1 MKLNIITPCAMI
13 GLVIALPTST
23 IAVETN
29 YTRTLPAG
37 CTYVR
42 GDDTREVYMLM
53 ECSRS
58 GERRITPSNVQK
70 IAPGIVQ
77 LSFSPEF
84 SPYSGFWCSSFVKR
98 LANSTGPA
106 VCSAD
111 GGKEDIASSE
121 YRAEASPINIVVPKT
136 GCGSGCFIQQK
147 QIGQPYQDKKGLRKV
162 LIEQTFTMSNG
173 GLGGREGTEIHRKY
187 FLAECN
193 RRKANFTSYSS
204 NGSGEDDV
212 FRWVDVPYG
221 PKESRQAGPNWA
233 TYVQFDRL
241 CALEL

>member
-1 MKLNIITPCAMI
+1 MKYIKMTLCVTI
-13 GLVIALPTST
+13 GFTIALPIRTVA
-23 IAVETN
+23 IETD

-37 CTYVR
+37 CTYVTGDHTR
-42 GDDTREVYMLM
+42 GVFTLV

-58 GERRITPSNVQK
+58 GERRVRPSNVQK
-70 IAPGIVQ
+70 IGPGIVR
-77 LSFSPEF
+77 LDFSAEF
-84 SPYSGFWCSSFVKR
+84 STYSGFWCSSYAKR
-98 LANSTGPA
+98 LANSTRPA
-106 VCSAD
+106 ICSAD
-111 GGKEDIASSE
+111 GWKENEVSSQH
-121 YRAEASPINIVVPKT
+121 RAEASPINIVVPET

-193 RRKANFTSYSS
+193 RRKANPTSYSS
-204 NGSGEDDV
+204 NGTGEDDV

-233 TYVQFDRL
+233 TYVQFDRICGL
-241 CALEL
+241 KL